1 MTNAN
6 EVLSSLQS
14 AFPGAVTEP
23 KVESEKKLWVSAD
36 SKKLVDICKFMR
48 DKLGFDHYSGCAGV
62 DWIARKEF
70 EVVEIMASYDASNS
84 VVAMLK
90 VKTPRDKPSVPS
102 LTGLFWNANWYERE
116 AWEMFGINF
125 EGHPELYPL
134 ILVDELVGSWPWR
147 KDFKGYPD
155 TTTGN
160 RIVEKVT
167 ADGYTEY
174 SVAPHPAEIEA
185 GTVPTERPKYPSFR
199 ERQERDIKSDSE
211 MIMHLGPQHAMVPGP
226 FLLDVLVEG
235 ERVRKAYLD
244 IGYIHKGIEK
254 IMENRTWLQGITYT
268 DRMCYVASL
277 TNNECY
283 CGCIEKLLGLEVPLR
298 AQYIRVIL
306 EELSRIQSHLIGTG
320 EFLTLV
326 AGVGYAPW
334 QYMIIDREDIISL
347 IESVTGARLT
357 HTFVRFGGI
366 RNDLPEGFADK
377 CRKTLEYIDS
387 RTKEYIELFEQDPLY
402 HMRLENVGSIKPED
416 GKRMGA
422 AGPVLRAT
430 GVDYDM
436 RKVDPYLTYPELDF
450 KVCTGK
456 RGDSADRIDV
466 RMREILESIHII
478 EQCLDRIPE
487 GPIKTEVKVPKKIP
501 AGEAYY
507 RVEDPRGEMGMYV
520 ISDGGDKPYRV
531 KVRGPF
537 YATFQTLT
545 PLLEGM
551 YLADVVATA
560 GSMDG
565 CPSEADR

>member
-1 MTNAN
+1 
-6 EVLSSLQS
+6 
-14 AFPGAVTEP
+14 
-23 KVESEKKLWVSAD
+23 
-36 SKKLVDICKFMR
+36 
-48 DKLGFDHYSGCAGV
+48 V
-62 DWIARKEF
+62 DWIAKNEM
-70 EVVEIMASYDASNS
+70 EVVEIMASHGAHQ

-90 VKTPRDKPSVPS
+90 VKTPRDRPSVKS

-134 ILVDELVGSWPWR
+134 ILGDDLVGLWPWR

-155 TTTGN
+155 LTTGE
-160 RIVEKVT
+160 RAVERLSPQGYMEYYFPPT
-167 ADGYTEY
+167 A
-174 SVAPHPAEIEA
+174 AEIEA
-185 GTVPTERPKYPSFR
+185 GTVPKERPKYPSFR
-199 ERQERDIKSDSE
+199 EREEMEIKSDSE
-211 MIMHLGPQHAMVPGP
+211 MIMHMGPQHAMVPGP

-235 ERVRKAYLD
+235 ERVKKAFLD
-244 IGYIHKGIEK
+244 LGYIHKGIEK

-277 TNNECY
+277 SNNECY
-283 CGCIEKLLGLEVPLR
+283 CGAVEKILGLEVPLR

-320 EFLTLV
+320 EFLTLI

-334 QYMIIDREDIISL
+334 QYMIIDRERIISL

-357 HTFVRFGGI
+357 HTFVRFGGV
-366 RNDLPEGFADK
+366 RNDLPEGFAEK
-377 CRKTLEYIDS
+377 CTETLKYMKSQTEQ
-387 RTKEYIELFEQDPLY
+387 YIELFEQDPIY
-402 HMRLENVGSIKPED
+402 HKRMDNVGPITPD
-416 GKRMGA
+416 DAKRMGVS
-422 AGPVLRAT
+422 GPPLRAT
-430 GVDYDM
+430 GVAYDM
-436 RKVDPYLTYPELDF
+436 RKEDPILVYPELDF
-450 KVCTGK
+450 KVVTGTN
-456 RGDSADRIDV
+456 GDSGDRIDV
-466 RMREILESIHII
+466 RLREILESIHII
-478 EQCLDRIPE
+478 EQCLDRIPS
-487 GPIKTEVKVPKKIP
+487 GPIIPETKVPKKVP

-545 PLLEGM
+545 PLLEGV
-551 YLADVVATA
+551 YIADVVAIA

>member
-1 MTNAN
+1 LTTAN
-6 EVLSSLQS
+6 EVLSSIQS
-14 AFPGAVTEP
+14 AFPGAVLDSR
-23 KVESEKKLWVSAD
+23 VESDRRLWATID
-36 SKKLVDICKFMR
+36 SKNILDVCKHLSSKLN
-48 DKLGFDHYSGCAGV
+48 FDHYSGAAGV
-62 DWIARKEF
+62 DWIARKEM
-70 EVVEIMASYDASNS
+70 EVVEIMASHGAHQ

-90 VKTPRDKPSVPS
+90 IKTPRENPSVKS
-102 LTGLFWNANWYERE
+102 LTGLYWNANWYERE
-116 AWEMFGINF
+116 IWEMFGINF

-134 ILVDELVGSWPWR
+134 LLSDELMGAWPWR
-147 KDFKGYPD
+147 KDYKGYPD
-155 TTTGN
+155 LTTGE
-160 RIVEKVT
+160 RAVEIT
-167 ADGYTEY
+167 TPDGYTEY
-174 SVAPHPAEIEA
+174 RIPPTPAEIEA
-185 GTVPTERPKYPSFR
+185 GTVVVERPKYPSFLER
-199 ERQERDIKSDSE
+199 EQKEIKSDSE

-226 FLLDVLVEG
+226 FLLDILVEG
-235 ERVRKAYLD
+235 ERVKKAFLD
-244 IGYIHKGIEK
+244 LGYIHKGIEK

-277 TNNECY
+277 SNNECY
-283 CGCIEKLLGLEVPLR
+283 CGAVEKILGLEVPER

-334 QYMIIDREDIISL
+334 QYMIMDREKIISL

-357 HTFVRFGGI
+357 HTFVRFGGV
-366 RNDLPEGFADK
+366 RNDLPEGFAEQ
-377 CRKTLEYIDS
+377 CRKVLPYMKS
-387 RTKEYIELFEQDPLY
+387 RTEEFIELFAQDPIY
-402 HMRLENVGSIKPED
+402 SARMENIGSITPETA
-416 GKRMGA
+416 KRMGVS
-422 AGPVLRAT
+422 GPPLRAT
-430 GVDYDM
+430 GVAYDM
-436 RKVDPYLTYPELDF
+436 RKEDPILLYPDLDF
-450 KVCTGK
+450 KVITGT

-466 RMREILESIHII
+466 RLREILESIHII
-478 EQCLDRIPE
+478 EQCLDRIPS
-487 GPIKTEVKVPKKIP
+487 GPIKTEAKVPKKVP

-545 PLLEGM
+545 PLLEGV
-551 YLADVVATA
+551 YIADAVAIA

>member
-1 MTNAN
+1 MTTAN
-6 EVLSSLQS
+6 EVLASIQS
-14 AFPGAVTEP
+14 TFPGAVL
-23 KVESEKKLWVSAD
+23 ESRVDSDRRLWATID
-36 SKKLVDICKFMR
+36 SNKIVDVCKYLR
-48 DKLGFDHYSGCAGV
+48 DKQSFDHYSGCGGV
-62 DWIARKEF
+62 DWIARNEM
-70 EVVEIMASYDASNS
+70 EVVEIMASHGAHQ

-90 VKTPRDKPSVPS
+90 VKTPRDNPSVKS

-134 ILVDELVGSWPWR
+134 LLGDELVGSWPWR

-155 TTTGN
+155 LTTGQ
-160 RIVEKVT
+160 RAVEIAT
-167 ADGYTEY
+167 AEGYTQY
-174 SVAPHPAEIEA
+174 RIPPTPAEIEA
-185 GTVPTERPKYPSFR
+185 STVPKERPKYPSFR
-199 ERQERDIKSDSE
+199 EREERDIKSDSE
-211 MIMHLGPQHAMVPGP
+211 MIMHMGPQHAMVPGP

-235 ERVRKAYLD
+235 ERVKKAYLD
-244 IGYIHKGIEK
+244 LGYIHKGIEK

-277 TNNECY
+277 SNNECY
-283 CGCIEKLLGLEVPLR
+283 CGAVEKILGLEVPER

-320 EFLTLV
+320 EFLTLI

-334 QYMIIDREDIISL
+334 QYMIIDRERIISL

-357 HTFVRFGGI
+357 HTFVRFGGV
-366 RNDLPEGFADK
+366 RNDLPDDFAEK
-377 CRKTLEYIDS
+377 CRPVMDYMKS
-387 RTKEYIELFEQDPLY
+387 RINEFIELFEQDPIY
-402 HMRLENVGSIKPED
+402 HLRMDNVGAIRPD
-416 GKRMGA
+416 DAKRMGVS
-422 AGPVLRAT
+422 GPPLRAT
-430 GVDYDM
+430 GVAYDI
-436 RKVDPYLTYPELDF
+436 RKEDPILLYPDLDF
-450 KVCTGK
+450 KVITGTK
-456 RGDSADRIDV
+456 GDSADRIDV
-466 RMREILESIHII
+466 RLREILESIHII
-478 EQCLDRIPE
+478 EQCLDRIPA
-487 GPIKTEVKVPKKIP
+487 GPIKTDVKVPKKVP

-537 YATFQTLT
+537 YATFQTLP
-545 PLLEGM
+545 PLLEGVFI
-551 YLADVVATA
+551 ADVVTIA

>member
-1 MTNAN
+1 MTNASD
-6 EVLSSLQS
+6 VLGSLQS
-14 AFPGAVTEP
+14 TFPGAVLESR
-23 KVESEKKLWVSAD
+23 VESDRRLWATID
-36 SKKLVDICKFMR
+36 PQKIVDVCKHMR
-48 DKLGFDHYSGCAGV
+48 DKLAFDHYSGAGGV
-62 DWIARKEF
+62 DWIARNEM
-70 EVVEIMASYDASNS
+70 EVVEILASHGSHQ

-90 VKTPRDKPSVPS
+90 VKTPRDNPSVKS

-134 ILVDELVGSWPWR
+134 LLGEELVGSWPWR

-155 TTTGN
+155 LTTGQ
-160 RIVEKVT
+160 RAVEVHT
-167 ADGYTEY
+167 AGGYTEY
-174 SVAPHPAEIEA
+174 HIPPTQAEIEA
-185 GTVPTERPKYPSFR
+185 GTVPKERPKYPSFR

-211 MIMHLGPQHAMVPGP
+211 MIMHMGPQHAMVPGP

-235 ERVRKAYLD
+235 ERVKKAYLD
-244 IGYIHKGIEK
+244 LGYIHKGIEK

-277 TNNECY
+277 SNNECY
-283 CGCIEKLLGLEVPLR
+283 CGAVEKILGLEVPLR

-320 EFLTLV
+320 EFLTLI

-334 QYMIIDREDIISL
+334 QYMIIDRERIISL

-357 HTFVRFGGI
+357 HTFVRFGGV
-366 RNDLPEGFADK
+366 RNDLPEGFSEK
-377 CRKTLEYIDS
+377 CRETLKYMKSRID
-387 RTKEYIELFEQDPLY
+387 EFIELFEQDPIY
-402 HMRLENVGSIKPED
+402 HLRMDNVGALKPD
-416 GKRMGA
+416 DAKRIGIS
-422 AGPVLRAT
+422 GPPLRAT
-430 GVDYDM
+430 GVAYDI
-436 RKVDPYLTYPELDF
+436 RKEDPILVYPELDF
-450 KVCTGK
+450 KVITGTK
-456 RGDSADRIDV
+456 GDSADRIDV
-466 RMREILESIHII
+466 RLKEILESIHII
-478 EQCLDRIPE
+478 EQCLDRIPA
-487 GPIKTEVKVPKKIP
+487 GPIRPEAKVPKKVP

-537 YATFQTLT
+537 YATFQTLP
-545 PLLEGM
+545 PLLEGVFI
-551 YLADVVATA
+551 ADVVAIA

>member
-1 MTNAN
+1 LTTAS

-14 AFPGAVTEP
+14 AFPGAVLDSRIESDRRLWATIDSP
-23 KVESEKKLWVSAD
+23 KLLEV
-36 SKKLVDICKFMR
+36 CKHLR
-48 DKLGFDHYSGCAGV
+48 DKLNFDHYSGAGGL
-62 DWIARKEF
+62 DWIARKEM
-70 EVVEIMASYDASNS
+70 EVVEIMASHGSHQ

-134 ILVDELVGSWPWR
+134 LLGDELVGVWPWR

-155 TTTGN
+155 LTTGQRAVE
-160 RIVEKVT
+160 RINPQ
-167 ADGYTEY
+167 GYMEY
-174 SVAPHPAEIEA
+174 TIPPTPAEIEA
-185 GTVPTERPKYPSFR
+185 GTVPTQRPKYPTLRQR
-199 ERQERDIKSDSE
+199 EEQDLKSDSE
-211 MIMHLGPQHAMVPGP
+211 MIMHMGPQHAMVPGP

-235 ERVRKAYLD
+235 ERVKKAYLD
-244 IGYIHKGIEK
+244 LGYIHKGIEK

-277 TNNECY
+277 SNNECY
-283 CGCIEKLLGLEVPLR
+283 CGAVEKILGLEVPER

-320 EFLTLV
+320 EFLTLI

-334 QYMIIDREDIISL
+334 QYMIIDRERIISL

-357 HTFVRFGGI
+357 HTFVRFGGV
-366 RNDLPEGFADK
+366 RNDLPEGFAEK
-377 CRKTLEYIDS
+377 CKPVMDYMKS
-387 RTKEYIELFEQDPLY
+387 RINEFLELFEQDPIY
-402 HMRLENVGSIKPED
+402 HLRMDNVGSITPET

-422 AGPVLRAT
+422 SGPVLRAT
-430 GVDYDM
+430 GVAYDM
-436 RKVDPYLTYPELDF
+436 RKEDPILLYPDLDF
-450 KVCTGK
+450 KVITGTK
-456 RGDSADRIDV
+456 GDCHDRIDV
-466 RMREILESIHII
+466 RLKEILESIHII
-478 EQCLDRIPE
+478 EQCLDRIPA
-487 GPIKTEVKVPKKIP
+487 GPIRTETKVPKKIP

-537 YATFQTLT
+537 YATFQTLP
-545 PLLEGM
+545 PLLEGV
-551 YLADVVATA
+551 YIADVVAIA

>member
-1 MTNAN
+1 LTDAS
-6 EVLSSLQS
+6 EVLSAIQS
-14 AFPGAVTEP
+14 AFPGAVLDSR
-23 KVESEKKLWVSAD
+23 VESERRLWATIDSAKITDVCKHLSNKLN
-36 SKKLVDICKFMR
+36 
-48 DKLGFDHYSGCAGV
+48 FDHYSGAAGV
-62 DWIARKEF
+62 DWIARKEM
-70 EVVEIMASYDASNS
+70 EVVEIMASHGSHQ

-90 VKTPRDKPSVPS
+90 VKTPRENPSVKS
-102 LTGLFWNANWYERE
+102 LTSLYWNANWYERE
-116 AWEMFGINF
+116 IWEMFGINF
-125 EGHPELYPL
+125 EGHPEQYPL
-134 ILVDELVGSWPWR
+134 LLSDALVGAWPWR

-155 TTTGN
+155 LTTGQ
-160 RIVEKVT
+160 RAIEKIT
-167 ADGYTEY
+167 PEGYTEY
-174 SVAPHPAEIEA
+174 TIPPTPAEIEA
-185 GTVPTERPKYPSFR
+185 GTVVKEHPKYPSFLER
-199 ERQERDIKSDSE
+199 EEREIKSDSE

-235 ERVRKAYLD
+235 ERVKKAFLD

-277 TNNECY
+277 SNNECY
-283 CGCIEKLLGLEVPLR
+283 CGAIEKILGLEVPER

-320 EFLTLV
+320 EFLTLI
-326 AGVGYAPW
+326 AGVGFAPW
-334 QYMIIDREDIISL
+334 QYMIIDREQIITL

-357 HTFVRFGGI
+357 HTFVRFGGV

-377 CRKTLEYIDS
+377 CRKVMDYMKSRTLEF
-387 RTKEYIELFEQDPLY
+387 IELFEQDPIY
-402 HMRLENVGSIKPED
+402 HLRMDNVGSITPET

-422 AGPVLRAT
+422 SGPVLRAT
-430 GVDYDM
+430 GVAYDM
-436 RKVDPYLTYPELDF
+436 RKEDPILVYPELDF
-450 KVCTGK
+450 KVVTGTK
-456 RGDSADRIDV
+456 GDSADRIDV
-466 RMREILESIHII
+466 RLREILESIHII
-478 EQCLDRIPE
+478 EQCLDKIPS
-487 GPIKTEVKVPKKIP
+487 GPIKPEAKVPKKVP

-507 RVEDPRGEMGMYV
+507 RVEDPRGEMGMYI

-545 PLLEGM
+545 PLLEGV
-551 YLADVVATA
+551 YIADAVAIA

>member
-1 MTNAN
+1 
-6 EVLSSLQS
+6 
-14 AFPGAVTEP
+14 
-23 KVESEKKLWVSAD
+23 
-36 SKKLVDICKFMR
+36 
-48 DKLGFDHYSGCAGV
+48 V
-62 DWIARKEF
+62 DWIARNEM
-70 EVVEIMASYDASNS
+70 EVVEIMASHGAHQ

-90 VKTPRDKPSVPS
+90 VKTPREKPSVKS

-116 AWEMFGINF
+116 TWEMFGINF

-134 ILVDELVGSWPWR
+134 ILGDDLVGLWPWR

-155 TTTGN
+155 LTTGERAVE
-160 RIVEKVT
+160 RINSQGYMEYYFPPT
-167 ADGYTEY
+167 A
-174 SVAPHPAEIEA
+174 AEIEA
-185 GTVPTERPKYPSFR
+185 GTVPLERPKYPSFR
-199 ERQERDIKSDSE
+199 EREEMEIKSDSE
-211 MIMHLGPQHAMVPGP
+211 MIMHMGPQHAMVPGP

-235 ERVRKAYLD
+235 ERVKKAFLD
-244 IGYIHKGIEK
+244 LGYIHKGIEK

-277 TNNECY
+277 SNNECY
-283 CGCIEKLLGLEVPLR
+283 CGAVEKILGLEVLPR

-320 EFLTLV
+320 EFLTLI

-334 QYMIIDREDIISL
+334 QYMIIDRERIISL

-357 HTFVRFGGI
+357 HTFVRFGGV
-366 RNDLPEGFADK
+366 RNDLPEGFAEK
-377 CRKTLEYIDS
+377 CTETLKYMKSQTEQ
-387 RTKEYIELFEQDPLY
+387 YIELFEQDPIY
-402 HMRLENVGSIKPED
+402 HKRMDNVGTITPD
-416 GKRMGA
+416 DAKRMGVS
-422 AGPVLRAT
+422 GPPLRAT
-430 GVDYDM
+430 GVAYDM
-436 RKVDPYLTYPELDF
+436 RKEDPILVYPELDF
-450 KVCTGK
+450 KVVTGAN
-456 RGDSADRIDV
+456 GDSGDRIDV
-466 RMREILESIHII
+466 RLHEILESIHII
-478 EQCLDRIPE
+478 EQCLDKIPS
-487 GPIKTEVKVPKKIP
+487 GPIRPETKVPKKIP

-545 PLLEGM
+545 PLLEGV
-551 YLADVVATA
+551 YIADVVAIA

>member
-1 MTNAN
+1 MTTAS
-6 EVLSSLQS
+6 EVQSSLQS
-14 AFPGAVTEP
+14 AFPGAVLESR
-23 KVESEKKLWVSAD
+23 VESDRRLWATIDSAKLLDV
-36 SKKLVDICKFMR
+36 CKHLR
-48 DKLGFDHYSGCAGV
+48 DKLNFDHYSGAGGL
-62 DWIARKEF
+62 DWIARKEM
-70 EVVEIMASYDASNS
+70 EVVEIMASHGSHQ

-90 VKTPRDKPSVPS
+90 VKTPRDNPSVPS

-134 ILVDELVGSWPWR
+134 LLGDELVGVWPWR

-155 TTTGN
+155 LTTGQRAVE
-160 RIVEKVT
+160 RINPQ
-167 ADGYTEY
+167 GYMEY
-174 SVAPHPAEIEA
+174 TIPPTPAEIEA
-185 GTVPTERPKYPSFR
+185 GTVPKERPKYPSLRQR
-199 ERQERDIKSDSE
+199 EEQDLKSDSE
-211 MIMHLGPQHAMVPGP
+211 MIMHMGPQHAMVPGP

-235 ERVRKAYLD
+235 ERVKKAYLD
-244 IGYIHKGIEK
+244 LGYIHKGIEK

-277 TNNECY
+277 SNNECY
-283 CGCIEKLLGLEVPLR
+283 CGAVEKILGLEVPER

-320 EFLTLV
+320 EFLTLI

-334 QYMIIDREDIISL
+334 QYMIIDRERIISL

-357 HTFVRFGGI
+357 HTFVRFGGV
-366 RNDLPEGFADK
+366 RNDLPEGFAEK
-377 CRKTLEYIDS
+377 CRPVMDYMRS
-387 RTKEYIELFEQDPLY
+387 RINEFLELFEQDPIY
-402 HMRLENVGSIKPED
+402 HLRMDNVGSITPET

-422 AGPVLRAT
+422 SGPVLRAT
-430 GVDYDM
+430 GVAYDM
-436 RKVDPYLTYPELDF
+436 RREDPILLYPDLDF
-450 KVCTGK
+450 KVIAGTK
-456 RGDSADRIDV
+456 GDCHDRIDV
-466 RMREILESIHII
+466 RLKEILESIHII
-478 EQCLDRIPE
+478 EQCLDKIPA
-487 GPIKTEVKVPKKIP
+487 GPIRTETKIPKKIP

-520 ISDGGDKPYRV
+520 VSDGGDKPYRV

-537 YATFQTLT
+537 YATFQTLP
-545 PLLEGM
+545 PLLEGV
-551 YLADVVATA
+551 YIADVVAIA